1 MILQQVTLK
10 NFGIYGGEA
19 TFDLQ
24 PIPHGNFHRPVV
36 LLRGKNGVGKTTFV
50 EAIRFG
56 LHGSLVLGSR
66 VGQQAYDDYLR
77 RSTHRPRQ
85 GDAPTTAG
93 VELRFGYVNLGKK
106 LTYRILRQWQV
117 VGNKIEKQITIW
129 ENEEPF
135 TQWDAEQC
143 DQFLRELIPPGILDL
158 FFFDGERIQTLAEVS
173 EASNLLLAETIRG
186 LLGLDVVDQLNRDLD
201 VYISR
206 QKSHGEVATLQ
217 DEFNTL
223 DTEREAISQDQAV
236 AKENQQKLIA
246 AIYALHEQ
254 IALSEQQFANAGGN
268 FAVKREAFQ
277 AQLVQLER
285 EIDAQERVVQELC
298 SGLMP
303 FAIAPEMLQAVS
315 KRLDLEYEYERTHTA
330 KQVLNEKLDL
340 LQSKITNDEYWALIG
355 ASPSPLARQT
365 IFEKLAADLQD
376 LVAGPQVSP
385 EDIILRVADDERQ
398 VLQRWIDQAL
408 QDVPR
413 TFMQAIDRLQTLQ
426 QQLANTKEALAQ
438 APREESLQPILQGLG
453 QHHQQLGAK
462 QRELESINEHL
473 QALQRR
479 LERVTAQQE
488 RIREQMKSGESDTSR
503 LYMALKT
510 QTLLANYKARL
521 AAHKIEHVAELL
533 GRYFNRLCR
542 KERFLDRVIIDPEN
556 FQVSLYRLGQEF
568 SRRQFSAGENQ
579 LFAVATLWALR
590 DVSGRPVP
598 VIIDTPLSR
607 LDSEHRLSM
616 VQEFFPHT
624 SHQLIVLSTDAEI
637 DSAHF
642 ALLQPAISHTYE
654 MDYDPE
660 SGATTYHCDQN
671 LTPPPATIMLEGV
684 AL

>member
-1 MILQQVTLK
+1 MILQQVTLH

-24 PIPHGNFHRPVV
+24 PIPYGNFHRPVV

-77 RSTHRPRQ
+77 RRIHRPRHTT
-85 GDAPTTAG
+85 APTTAG
-93 VELRFGYVNLGKK
+93 VELRFEYVNLGKK

-135 TQWDAEQC
+135 TQWDDEQC
-143 DQFLRELIPPGILDL
+143 DQFLRELFPPGILEL
-158 FFFDGERIQTLAEVS
+158 FFFDGERIRTLAEVS

-186 LLGLDVVDQLNRDLD
+186 LLGLDVVDQLTRDLD
-201 VYISR
+201 VYVSR
-206 QKSHGEVATLQ
+206 QKSHGEVANLQ
-217 DEFNTL
+217 GEFNAL
-223 DTEREAISQDQAV
+223 DTEREGVSQDQAV
-236 AKENQQKLIA
+236 AKERQMKLTT
-246 AIYALHEQ
+246 AIDALQAQ

-268 FAVKREAFQ
+268 FAAKREALQ
-277 AQLVQLER
+277 GQLVRLER
-285 EIDAQERVVQELC
+285 EIDAQERAIQELC
-298 SGLMP
+298 GGLMP
-303 FAIAPEMLQAVS
+303 FAITPGMLQAVS
-315 KRLDLEYEYERTHTA
+315 KRLDLEHEYERTRTA

-355 ASPSPLARQT
+355 ASPTPLARQT

-376 LVAGPQVSP
+376 LVAGPQVAP

-408 QDVPR
+408 HDVPHI
-413 TFMQAIDRLQTLQ
+413 FMQAINRLQTLHQ
-426 QQLANTKEALAQ
+426 EYTTTKEALAQ
-438 APREESLQPILQGLG
+438 APKEESLQPILQVLG
-453 QHHQQLGAK
+453 QRHQQLGAQ
-462 QRELESINEHL
+462 QRELASVNEHC

-503 LYMALKT
+503 LYLALKT
-510 QTLLANYKARL
+510 QTLLAEYKARL
-521 AAHKIEHVAELL
+521 AAQKIAHVADLL
-533 GRYFNRLCR
+533 VRYFNRLCR
-542 KERFLDRVIIDPEN
+542 KERFLERVTIDPET
-556 FQVSLYRLGQEF
+556 FQVTLYRLGQEL
-568 SRRQFSAGENQ
+568 SRRQLSAGENQ

-590 DVSGRPVP
+590 EVSGRPVP

-637 DSAHF
+637 DQAHA

-654 MDYDPE
+654 MAYDPE
-660 SGATTYHCDQN
+660 SGATIYQCDQN
-671 LTPPPATIMLEGV
+671 LTPPPATIALEGV
-684 AL
+684 AV